1 MNFLNTT
8 SSGAVVTPVVS
19 PPPSQTHGVI
29 DARLF
34 LYPLNSTQQLTIVE
48 INWPLSLG
56 NTVVI
61 RVPAPAS
68 LSILPVIP
76 GLFESL
82 SACFPST
89 APTRHAWDDDSGTDE
104 RGGGGGDAS
113 LRIPSGSLPSDV
125 HVPHGVRAEAVHCD
139 TDAVPIEITAGLSNI
154 KDWAFF
160 SATAATVETST
171 TTTTASSSSSSSL
184 RASTFFSIEHALIPT
199 IGLWLP
205 LTNKSGGVAKAV
217 RWTAFSAGGLSM
229 EDGGWGNAGASPSE
243 SLGALR
249 RRLATGSFRDIHS
262 PTKTWT
268 EIAEQYAFDTNLVLR
283 VRRGAGGL
291 LPTHDVFIQ
300 LAHGGGGSDHRGF
313 ETPSYTPDGR

>member
-1 MNFLNTT
+1 MNFLHTT
-8 SSGAVVTPVVS
+8 SAGAVIAS
-19 PPPSQTHGVI
+19 PPPPAPPLSPGVI
-29 DARLF
+29 DARFF
-34 LYPLNSTQQLTIVE
+34 LYPLNSTQQQTIVE

-56 NTVVI
+56 NTLVI

-68 LSILPVIP
+68 LSILPVLP

-82 SACFPST
+82 LACFPST
-89 APTRHAWDDDSGTDE
+89 APTRHAWDDDGSGDE
-104 RGGGGGDAS
+104 RGS
-113 LRIPSGSLPSDV
+113 FYNQIPSGSLPSDV

-139 TDAVPIEITAGLSNI
+139 TDAVPVQVTAGLANV

-160 SATAATVETST
+160 CATAAPQI
-171 TTTTASSSSSSSL
+171 ASSSL
-184 RASTFFSIEHALIPT
+184 RASTFFSVEHALIPT

-205 LTNKSGGVAKAV
+205 LTNNSSVVEANAV
-217 RWTAFSAGGLSM
+217 RWTAFSAGGLST

-249 RRLATGSFRDIHS
+249 RRLSTGSFRDIHP
-262 PTKTWT
+262 PTRSWM
-268 EIAEQYAFDTNLVLR
+268 EVAEQYAFDTNLTLR

-291 LPTHDVFIQ
+291 LPTHDVFIHM
-300 LAHGGGGSDHRGF
+300 AHGGSGGQSGL